1 LLNIISEDKYRAQ
14 AQLRNFKAC
23 GSSATEE
30 GWGRSGV
37 GTQQNTIHAYTTEI
51 LSFTTR
57 TRDLK
62 NIGLAGVG
70 QSQKGRYLLFCL
82 ICRN

>member
-1 LLNIISEDKYRAQ
+1 MLNISSEDKYRAQ

-37 GTQQNTIHAYTTEI
+37 GTQWNIIHAYTTEI
-51 LSFTTR
+51 LSFIYNKDER
-57 TRDLK
+57 PEEHR
-62 NIGLAGVG
+62 VG
-70 QSQKGRYLLFCL
+70 WSGPVTEGQVPSVLSYM
-82 ICRN
+82 